1 LARKKVQRKLDSWKS
16 KEWYHIEAPT
26 YLNRAHIGTTM
37 ASDPSLLIGRRI
49 ETTVGELTND
59 MTKNNTKVLLRVNNV
74 VGDIAHTTLI
84 GHELT
89 TDYVRSI
96 VKRQTSRIDA
106 NVDVR
111 TKDGYLIRVKPT
123 CFTIKRARSSQMKA
137 IRELMINIVKRRA
150 SESDF
155 ETFMQEAI
163 LGRLSAGIYRQAK
176 FIYPLRRVEI
186 RKTEV
191 TSAPVRKAPPA
202 PKVVPEPVPEPEPES
217 EAVPAEEAVSAE
229 ETVSAEEAVS
239 AEEVVPAEEE

>member
-1 LARKKVQRKLDSWKS
+1 MARKKVQRKIDGWKS
-16 KEWYHIEAPT
+16 KEWFNIEAPV
-26 YLNRAHIGTTM
+26 YLNRAVVGNTM
-37 ASDPSLLIGRRI
+37 AGDPSLLVGRNV

-59 MTKNNTKVLLRVNNV
+59 MTKNNTKVILRINNV
-74 VGDIAHTTLI
+74 VGDIATTDLV

-106 NVDVR
+106 NIEVK
-111 TKDGYLIRVKPT
+111 TKDGYVIRVKPT
-123 CFTIKRARSSQMKA
+123 CFTIKRARSSQIKA
-137 IRELMINIVKRRA
+137 IREVMIEIVKRRA

-186 RKTEV
+186 RKTYVE
-191 TSAPVRKAPPA
+191 SMPAAALAPAA
-202 PKVVPEPVPEPEPES
+202 
-217 EAVPAEEAVSAE
+217 A
-229 ETVSAEEAVS
+229 
-239 AEEVVPAEEE
+239 

>member
-1 LARKKVQRKLDSWKS
+1 MARKKVQRKLDGWKS
-16 KEWYHIEAPT
+16 KEWFNIEAPV
-26 YLNRAHIGTTM
+26 YLNRTIVGNTM
-37 ASDPSLLIGRRI
+37 AGDPSLLLGRNV

-59 MTKNNTKVLLRVNNV
+59 MTKNNTKVILRINNV
-74 VGDIAHTTLI
+74 VGDIATTDLV

-106 NVDVR
+106 NIEVKTR
-111 TKDGYLIRVKPT
+111 DGYVIRVKPT
-123 CFTIKRARSSQMKA
+123 CFTIKRARSSQIKA
-137 IRELMINIVKRRA
+137 IREVMIEIVKKRA

-186 RKTEV
+186 RKTHVEV
-191 TSAPVRKAPPA
+191 MPAAAPA
-202 PKVVPEPVPEPEPES
+202 P
-217 EAVPAEEAVSAE
+217 AAA
-229 ETVSAEEAVS
+229 
-239 AEEVVPAEEE
+239 

>member
-1 LARKKVQRKLDSWKS
+1 LARKKVQRKIDGWKS
-16 KEWYHIEAPT
+16 KEWFNIEAPV
-26 YLNRAHIGTTM
+26 YLNRAIVGNTM
-37 ASDPSLLIGRRI
+37 AGDPSLLLGRNV

-59 MTKNNTKVLLRVNNV
+59 MTKNNTKVILRINNV
-74 VGDIAHTTLI
+74 VGDIATTDLV

-106 NVDVR
+106 NIEVKTR
-111 TKDGYLIRVKPT
+111 DGYVIRVKPT
-123 CFTIKRARSSQMKA
+123 CFTIKRARSSQIKA
-137 IRELMINIVKRRA
+137 IREVMIEIVKKRA

-186 RKTEV
+186 RKTYVEV
-191 TSAPVRKAPPA
+191 MPTAAPA
-202 PKVVPEPVPEPEPES
+202 P
-217 EAVPAEEAVSAE
+217 AAA
-229 ETVSAEEAVS
+229 
-239 AEEVVPAEEE
+239 

>member
-1 LARKKVQRKLDSWKS
+1 LARKKVQRKIDGWKS
-16 KEWYHIEAPT
+16 KEWFNIEAPV
-26 YLNRAHIGTTM
+26 YLNRIIVGNTM
-37 ASDPSLLIGRRI
+37 AGDPSLLLGRNV

-59 MTKNNTKVLLRVNNV
+59 MTKNNTKVILRINNV
-74 VGDIAHTTLI
+74 VGDIATTDLV

-106 NVDVR
+106 NIDVKTR
-111 TKDGYLIRVKPT
+111 DGYVIRVKPT
-123 CFTIKRARSSQMKA
+123 CFTIKRARSSQIKA
-137 IRELMINIVKRRA
+137 IREVMIEIVKKRA

-186 RKTEV
+186 RKTYVEV
-191 TSAPVRKAPPA
+191 MPTAAPA
-202 PKVVPEPVPEPEPES
+202 P
-217 EAVPAEEAVSAE
+217 AA
-229 ETVSAEEAVS
+229 T
-239 AEEVVPAEEE
+239 

>member
-1 LARKKVQRKLDSWKS
+1 MARKKVQRKLDSWKS
-16 KEWYHIEAPT
+16 KEWYNIEAPS
-26 YLNRAHIGTTM
+26 YLNRAQIGTTM
-37 ASDPSLLIGRRI
+37 ASDPSLLMGRKI

-74 VGDIAHTTLI
+74 VGDTAHTTLI

-89 TDYVRSI
+89 TDYIRSI

-111 TKDGYLIRVKPT
+111 TKDGYIIRVKPT

-150 SESDF
+150 AESDF

-163 LGRLSAGIYRQAK
+163 LGRLSANIYRQAK

-191 TSAPVRKAPPA
+191 SAAPKSASVPKAAPVPA
-202 PKVVPEPVPEPEPES
+202 PVPAPEAVPEPEVVPEAEVVPEVVPEPES
-217 EAVPAEEAVSAE
+217 EVAP
-229 ETVSAEEAVS
+229 
-239 AEEVVPAEEE
+239 EEVEE

>member
-1 LARKKVQRKLDSWKS
+1 LARKKVQRKIDGWKS
-16 KEWYHIEAPT
+16 KEWFNIEAPV
-26 YLNRAHIGTTM
+26 YLNRIIVGNTM
-37 ASDPSLLIGRRI
+37 AGDPSLLLGRNV

-59 MTKNNTKVLLRVNNV
+59 MTKNNTKVILRINNV
-74 VGDIAHTTLI
+74 VGDIATTDLV

-106 NVDVR
+106 NIGVKTR
-111 TKDGYLIRVKPT
+111 DGYVIRVKPT
-123 CFTIKRARSSQMKA
+123 CFTIKRARSSQIKA
-137 IRELMINIVKRRA
+137 IREVMIEIVKKRA

-186 RKTEV
+186 RKTHVEV
-191 TSAPVRKAPPA
+191 MPAAAPAA
-202 PKVVPEPVPEPEPES
+202 
-217 EAVPAEEAVSAE
+217 A
-229 ETVSAEEAVS
+229 
-239 AEEVVPAEEE
+239 

>member
-1 LARKKVQRKLDSWKS
+1 LARKKVQRKIDGWKS
-16 KEWYHIEAPT
+16 KEWFNIEAPV
-26 YLNRAHIGTTM
+26 YLNRAIVGTTM
-37 ASDPSLLIGRRI
+37 AGDPSLLLGRNV

-59 MTKNNTKVLLRVNNV
+59 MTKNNTKVVLRINNV
-74 VGDIAHTTLI
+74 VGDIATTDLV

-106 NVDVR
+106 NVEVKTR
-111 TKDGYLIRVKPT
+111 DGFVIRVKPT
-123 CFTIKRARSSQMKA
+123 CFTIKRARSSQIKA
-137 IRELMINIVKRRA
+137 IREVMIEIVKRRA

-186 RKTEV
+186 RKTYVE
-191 TSAPVRKAPPA
+191 SMPAAAPA
-202 PKVVPEPVPEPEPES
+202 P
-217 EAVPAEEAVSAE
+217 AAA
-229 ETVSAEEAVS
+229 
-239 AEEVVPAEEE
+239 